1 MIKPHLKTGLKIF
14 LALVISGAPFVVA
27 SALWWSGIAAVAIF
41 ALIVGSVATLSDGVK
56 VGAAFSLG
64 FVVLGSAAVAVSG
77 SPLLAAL
84 LVAACAFGTA
94 IAATYSL
101 SGPMLIATL
110 FIPYLVHAP
119 PTTISGEPRGAGYY
133 FAVAASLAAAGAWG
147 CLFAW
152 YLGRGKPIPARP
164 APVSMQNALRAGLLV
179 AVVVGLI
186 TFVAIQRLASTE
198 WVWLLL
204 TIFILTKPT
213 PDLNWTMTRAR
224 ITGTFLGVAGAAL
237 IGALGLPS
245 PVMGFLGLI
254 AITIALTMKVEGRPY
269 WLYASFLTPAV
280 IFFDSAS
287 NDTPELA
294 LQRLLYTVVGAVFA
308 IALAA
313 AINAFSIHEEEDEAK
328 AVRTPTDV

>member
-1 MIKPHLKTGLKIF
+1 MKPHLKIGLKIF
-14 LALVISGAPFVVA
+14 LGMVIGGAPFVVA
-27 SALWWSGIAAVAIF
+27 SILWWSGIAVVAIF
-41 ALIVGSVATLSDGVK
+41 AVIVGSVATSSDGVK

-64 FVVLGSAAVAVSG
+64 FVVLGTAAVAVSG
-77 SPLLAAL
+77 SPLLAAM
-84 LVAACAFGTA
+84 LVAACAFGIA

-101 SGPMLIATL
+101 AATMV
-110 FIPYLVHAP
+110 FVAMYIPYLVHSP
-119 PTTISGEPRGAGYY
+119 PATISGGPRGAGYY

-147 CLFAW
+147 CLLAW
-152 YLGRGKPIPARP
+152 YLGRGKPIPAHP
-164 APVSMQNALRAGLLV
+164 APVSMQNALRGGLLL

-237 IGALGLPS
+237 IGALGLP
-245 PVMGFLGLI
+245 PLVMGLLGVI
-254 AITIALTMKVEGRPY
+254 AITVALTLMLEGRPY